1 MSGHFTEAGLFL
13 IKTVF
18 ELYLLVLMIRL
29 ILAYVHANY
38 FNPITR
44 FIVKL
49 TQPLVHPLRRIIPNY
64 RRIEFSTLLLI
75 ILFELIKVTLLFA
88 LTIGLPNGV
97 MLISLAFTEALKLL
111 LQTFF
116 YAVLLQAL
124 MSWFQPGETPATQ
137 LLRQLSSPILSPL
150 QRIIP
155 PVSGFDITPI
165 PALLLLQLFIIL
177 LP

>member
-1 MSGHFTEAGLFL
+1 MSSHFTAAGVFLVKTLFE
-13 IKTVF
+13 F
-18 ELYLLVLMIRL
+18 YLLILMVRL
-29 ILAYVHANY
+29 ILAYVQANY

-49 TQPLVHPLRRIIPNY
+49 TQPLVAPLRRMIPNY

-75 ILFELIKVTLLFA
+75 IIFEVIKIALLFT
-88 LTIGLPNGV
+88 LTIGLPNLA
-97 MLISLAFTEALKLL
+97 MLIPIALIETIKLL
-111 LQTFF
+111 LQTLF
-116 YAVLLQAL
+116 YAILLQAL

-137 LLRQLSSPILSPL
+137 LLRQISSPILHPL
-150 QRIIP
+150 QRVIP

-165 PALLLLQLFIIL
+165 PALLLLQLLLIL

>member
-1 MSGHFTEAGLFL
+1 MSNHFTEAGLFL

-29 ILAYVHANY
+29 ILAYVQANY

-49 TQPLVHPLRRIIPNY
+49 TQPLVHPLRRLIPNY
-64 RRIEFSTLLLI
+64 RRIEFSTLVLI
-75 ILFELIKVTLLFA
+75 IIFELIKISLL
-88 LTIGLPNGV
+88 LTITIGLPDGLI
-97 MLISLAFTEALKLL
+97 LISLAFTETLKLL

-116 YAVLLQAL
+116 YAILLQAL

-137 LLRQLSSPILSPL
+137 LLRQVSSPILYPL
-150 QRIIP
+150 QRLIP
-155 PVSGFDITPI
+155 PVGGFDISPI